1 MERNI
6 PRSSLYILLVIGSA
20 VLVQDSVR
28 NALICYLGKLW
39 KDCGNTM
46 QEMWSNFLELV
57 NISIKK
63 HLFKYMHWLL
73 RITKI
78 FYICENIPYFFVIF
92 ETGDDD
98 YLLTTIGLMVL
109 LHLLFYGVGSIYIVM
124 DVTNKPQFLRKY
136 KIQPG
141 TNEPVDFSKLK
152 KLFR

>member
-57 NISIKK
+57 NISIKTTP
-63 HLFKYMHWLL
+63 FQ
-73 RITKI
+73 ITKI